1 MSHESDNE
9 SGSQIIRDLAIRK
22 RGHIDSCESQ
32 AMDAI
37 KKSNE
42 EISFS
47 GKSMDYCVSIV
58 DIVNSTRIVSEIV
71 DADQVRKYYTIFQ
84 NTVSNIIEKHGAK
97 TFKTLGD
104 SLIYYFPMTEDST
117 NKIAFQRVMECSMDV
132 LEACS
137 PMNVELQREQ
147 LPSIG
152 YRLSA
157 DYGRLEVARCSTSE
171 SDDLFGSTI
180 NICSKINRKA
190 TTNGMVIGGDLYTVL
205 RSLGFTENFRMHA
218 IGEYAGGS
226 SRYSYPI
233 YSVTPRKTRSILGLK
248 GMPSE
253 DLFTRNGK
261 VTEQIPNYLRYGG
274 SVKSDRNIMLVDD
287 EPDVLFTYK
296 CFLSSRGYN
305 VVTFTNP
312 REALIHF
319 VQSDPSYYGLVIL
332 DIRMPHLNGLQL
344 FHKFREID
352 HKIKIIFVSALDG
365 AAELVSLLPDLNEE
379 NIMQKPVN
387 QTTFLEKVEQILS

>member
-1 MSHESDNE
+1 MSPEIDSE

-22 RGHIDSCESQ
+22 RGHIDSCDSQ

-42 EISFS
+42 EISFY
-47 GKSMDYCVSIV
+47 GKSKDYCVSIV

-132 LEACS
+132 LGACS
-137 PMNVELQREQ
+137 PMNVKLQREQ

-190 TTNGMVIGGDLYTVL
+190 TPNGMVIGGDLYTVL

-233 YSVTPRKTRSILGLK
+233 YSVTPRQTRSISDLK
-248 GMPSE
+248 WMPSE
-253 DLFTRNGK
+253 DFTRNGK

-274 SVKSDRNIMLVDD
+274 SMKSDRNIMLVDD

>member
-1 MSHESDNE
+1 MSPEIDGE
-9 SGSQIIRDLAIRK
+9 SGSQIIRDLASRK
-22 RGHIDSCESQ
+22 GGHIDSCDSQ

-190 TTNGMVIGGDLYTVL
+190 TPNGMVIGGDLYTVL

-233 YSVTPRKTRSILGLK
+233 YSVTPRQTRNILGLK

-253 DLFTRNGK
+253 DFTRNGK

>member
-1 MSHESDNE
+1 MSYEIDNE
-9 SGSQIIRDLAIRK
+9 SGSQIIRDHAVGK
-22 RGHIDSCESQ
+22 RGHIDSCESSQ
-32 AMDAI
+32 AMDVI
-37 KKSNE
+37 KESNE

-47 GKSMDYCVSIV
+47 GKSKDYCVSIV
-58 DIVNSTRIVSEIV
+58 DIVNSTRMVSEIV
-71 DADQVRKYYTIFQ
+71 DADQVRKYYTIFL
-84 NTVSNIIEKHGAK
+84 NTISTIIEKHGAK

-104 SLIYYFPMTEDST
+104 SLVYYFPMTEDIA
-117 NKIAFQRVMECSMDV
+117 NKIAFHRVMECSMDV

-137 PMNVELQREQ
+137 PMNVELHREQ

-190 TTNGMVIGGDLYTVL
+190 APNGMVIGGDLYTIF
-205 RSLGFTENFRMHA
+205 RSLGFTENFRMQV

-226 SRYSYPI
+226 SRYSYPV
-233 YSVTPRKTRSILGLK
+233 YSVTPRRRSILE
-248 GMPSE
+248 PRNI
-253 DLFTRNGK
+253 DVTRQ
-261 VTEQIPNYLRYGG
+261 VSNYLRYGDN
-274 SVKSDRNIMLVDD
+274 VKSNRNIMLVDD
-287 EPDVLFTYK
+287 EPDVLYTYK

-344 FHKFREID
+344 FHKLREID
-352 HKIKIIFVSALDG
+352 HNIKIIFVSALDG
-365 AAELVSLLPDLNEE
+365 AAELVSLLPDLKEE
-379 NIMQKPVN
+379 NIMKKPVN
-387 QTTFLEKVEQILS
+387 QTIFLEKVEQILS

>member
-1 MSHESDNE
+1 MSSEIDNE

-22 RGHIDSCESQ
+22 RGHIDSSESQ
-32 AMDAI
+32 ARDAI
-37 KKSNE
+37 KQCKE

-47 GKSMDYCVSIV
+47 GKSKDYCVSKV

-71 DADQVRKYYTIFQ
+71 DADQVRKYYTIFL
-84 NTVSNIIEKHGAK
+84 NTVSTIIEKYGAK
-97 TFKTLGD
+97 TFKTMGD

-117 NKIAFQRVMECSMDV
+117 NKIAFHRVMECSMDV
-132 LEACS
+132 LDACS
-137 PMNVELQREQ
+137 PMNVELQGEQ
-147 LPSIG
+147 LPAIG

-157 DYGRLEVARCSTSE
+157 DYGRLEVARSSTTE

-190 TTNGMVIGGDLYTVL
+190 TPNGMVIGGDLYTVL
-205 RSLGFTENFRMHA
+205 RSLGFTENFRMQV
-218 IGEYAGGS
+218 IGEYAGGL

-233 YSVTPRKTRSILGLK
+233 YSVTPRQTRK
-248 GMPSE
+248 GIPSE
-253 DLFTRNGK
+253 DSFPRNGN
-261 VTEQIPNYLRYGG
+261 VTRIISKYLRDGG
-274 SVKSDRNIMLVDD
+274 NVKSGRNIMLVDD

-296 CFLSSRGYN
+296 CFLTSRGYN

-332 DIRMPHLNGLQL
+332 DIRMPNLNGLQL

-365 AAELVSLLPDLNEE
+365 ADELVSLLPDLKEE
-379 NIMQKPVN
+379 NIMKKPVN

>member
-1 MSHESDNE
+1 MVASK
-9 SGSQIIRDLAIRK
+9 Q
-22 RGHIDSCESQ
+22 
-32 AMDAI
+32 
-37 KKSNE
+37 SNE

-47 GKSMDYCVSIV
+47 GKSKDYCVSIV

-71 DADQVRKYYTIFQ
+71 DADQVRKYYTIFH

-137 PMNVELQREQ
+137 TINVELQREQ

-190 TTNGMVIGGDLYTVL
+190 TPNGMVIGGDLYTVL
-205 RSLGFTENFRMHA
+205 RSLGFTENFRMHE
-218 IGEYAGGS
+218 IGEYTGGL

-233 YSVTPRKTRSILGLK
+233 YSVTPRQTRSIVGLK
-248 GMPSE
+248 GIPSE
-253 DLFTRNGK
+253 DSLPRNGG
-261 VTEQIPNYLRYGG
+261 VTRQISKYLRYGG

-287 EPDVLFTYK
+287 EPDVLFTY
-296 CFLSSRGYN
+296 
-305 VVTFTNP
+305 
-312 REALIHF
+312 
-319 VQSDPSYYGLVIL
+319 
-332 DIRMPHLNGLQL
+332 
-344 FHKFREID
+344 
-352 HKIKIIFVSALDG
+352 
-365 AAELVSLLPDLNEE
+365 
-379 NIMQKPVN
+379 
-387 QTTFLEKVEQILS
+387 

>member
-1 MSHESDNE
+1 
-9 SGSQIIRDLAIRK
+9 
-22 RGHIDSCESQ
+22 
-32 AMDAI
+32 MDEI
-37 KKSNE
+37 KQSKE

-47 GKSMDYCVSIV
+47 GKSKDYCVSKV

-71 DADQVRKYYTIFQ
+71 DADQVRKYYTIFL
-84 NTVSNIIEKHGAK
+84 NTVSTIIEKHGAK

-117 NKIAFQRVMECSMDV
+117 NKIAFHCVMECSMDV

-137 PMNVELQREQ
+137 PLNVELQREQ

-190 TTNGMVIGGDLYTVL
+190 TPNGMVIGGDLYTVL
-205 RSLGFTENFRMHA
+205 RSLGFTENFRMHT
-218 IGEYAGGS
+218 IGEYAGGL

-233 YSVTPRKTRSILGLK
+233 YSVTPRQTRSISGLK
-248 GMPSE
+248 GMPS
-253 DLFTRNGK
+253 DDSFPRNAGD
-261 VTEQIPNYLRYGG
+261 VTGQPSNYLRHGG
-274 SVKSDRNIMLVDD
+274 SVKSYRNIMLVDD
-287 EPDVLFTYK
+287 EPDVLYTYK

-365 AAELVSLLPDLNEE
+365 AAELVSLLPDLKEE
-379 NIMQKPVN
+379 NIMKKPVN
-387 QTTFLEKVEQILS
+387 QTTFLEKVEQMLS

>member
-1 MSHESDNE
+1 MNMSHESDNE

-58 DIVNSTRIVSEIV
+58 DIVNSTKIVSEIV

-84 NTVSNIIEKHGAK
+84 NTVSTIIEKHGAK

-104 SLIYYFPMTEDST
+104 SLIYYFPMTEDVT
-117 NKIAFQRVMECSMDV
+117 NKIAFHRVMECSMDV

-147 LPSIG
+147 LPAIG

-190 TTNGMVIGGDLYTVL
+190 PPNGMVIGGDLYTVL
-205 RSLGFTENFRMHA
+205 RSLGVTENFRMQV

-233 YSVTPRKTRSILGLK
+233 YSVTPRQTRKAI
-248 GMPSE
+248 PSE
-253 DLFTRNGK
+253 DSFQRNGIG
-261 VTEQIPNYLRYGG
+261 TTQISNYLRYGG
-274 SVKSDRNIMLVDD
+274 NVKSESDRNIMLVDD
-287 EPDVLFTYK
+287 EPDVLYTYK

-332 DIRMPHLNGLQL
+332 DIRMPNLNGLQL

-365 AAELVSLLPDLNEE
+365 AAELVSLLPGLKEE
-379 NIMQKPVN
+379 NIIKKPVN
-387 QTTFLEKVEQILS
+387 QTTFLEKVEQMLS

>member
-1 MSHESDNE
+1 MSPEIENE
-9 SGSQIIRDLAIRK
+9 S
-22 RGHIDSCESQ
+22 CESSQ

-37 KKSNE
+37 KQSNE

-47 GKSMDYCVSIV
+47 GKSKDYCVSIV

-71 DADQVRKYYTIFQ
+71 DADQVRKYYAIFL
-84 NTVSNIIEKHGAK
+84 NSVSTIIEKHGAK

-117 NKIAFQRVMECSMDV
+117 NKIAFHRVMECSMDV

-157 DYGRLEVARCSTSE
+157 DYGRLEVARCSASD

-180 NICSKINRKA
+180 NICSKINRRA
-190 TTNGMVIGGDLYTVL
+190 APNGMVIGGDLYTVL
-205 RSLGFTENFRMHA
+205 RSLGFTENFRMQV
-218 IGEYAGGS
+218 IGEYAGGL

-233 YSVTPRKTRSILGLK
+233 YSVTPRQTRNILSVTPRQTRNILGLK
-248 GMPSE
+248 GIQSE
-253 DLFTRNGK
+253 DFFPRDGE
-261 VTEQIPNYLRYGG
+261 VSRQVSNYLRYRG

-287 EPDVLFTYK
+287 EPDVLYTYK

-319 VQSDPSYYGLVIL
+319 VQSDPAYYGLVIL

-352 HKIKIIFVSALDG
+352 DKIKIIFVSALDG
-365 AAELVSLLPDLNEE
+365 AAELVSLLPDLKDE
-379 NIMQKPVN
+379 NIMKKPVN
-387 QTTFLEKVEQILS
+387 QATFLEKVEQILS

>member
-1 MSHESDNE
+1 MSPRIDSE

-22 RGHIDSCESQ
+22 RGHIDSCDSQ
-32 AMDAI
+32 DMDAI

-132 LEACS
+132 LEAGS

-233 YSVTPRKTRSILGLK
+233 YSVTPRQTRSILGLK

-253 DLFTRNGK
+253 DFTRNGK

-274 SVKSDRNIMLVDD
+274 SVKSNRNIMLVDD

-387 QTTFLEKVEQILS
+387 QTTFLEKIEQILS

>member
-1 MSHESDNE
+1 MSPEFDSE

-32 AMDAI
+32 AMEAT
-37 KKSNE
+37 KQSNE
-42 EISFS
+42 EISFY
-47 GKSMDYCVSIV
+47 GKSKDYCVSIV

-190 TTNGMVIGGDLYTVL
+190 TPNGMVIGGDLYTVL

-233 YSVTPRKTRSILGLK
+233 YSVTPRQTRSISGLK

-253 DLFTRNGK
+253 DFTRNGK
-261 VTEQIPNYLRYGG
+261 VTEQIPNYLRSGG

-365 AAELVSLLPDLNEE
+365 AAELVSLLPDLKEE